1 MECCITSNYQ
11 TGAVQPGAEHP
22 VFTFLEAG
30 VPVAICTDN
39 TTVSSTHMEREND
52 YLVQRLGQDVVDEV
66 HRNARTYPFIKERE
80 GGGGQT

>member
-1 MECCITSNYQ
+1 MANKLELVYNNL
-11 TGAVQPGAEHP
+11 GNM
-22 VFTFLEAG
+22 LEAG

-66 HRNARTYPFIKERE
+66 HRNARTHTFIKERE
-80 GGGGQT
+80 GGRGET